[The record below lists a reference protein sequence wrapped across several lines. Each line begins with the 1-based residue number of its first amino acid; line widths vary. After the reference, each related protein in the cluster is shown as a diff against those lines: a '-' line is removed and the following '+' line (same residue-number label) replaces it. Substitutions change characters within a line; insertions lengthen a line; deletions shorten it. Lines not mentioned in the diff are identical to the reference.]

1 MYTIWNQ
8 AGMVCDGSR
17 MPRPPA
23 PDPVLA
29 TVLRRLRE
37 ERGLSQ
43 EALAYKAGI
52 TAGSLGRI
60 ELAQSSPAWATV
72 RQIAKALDVT
82 MKELVTAVETES

>member
-1 MYTIWNQ
+1 
-8 AGMVCDGSR
+8 MVHR

-29 TVLRRLRE
+29 ALLRRLRE

-43 EALAYKAGI
+43 EALAHKAGI

-72 RQIAKALDVT
+72 RQIARALDVT
-82 MKELVTAVETES
+82 MAELSTAVEADS

>member
-1 MYTIWNQ
+1 MRWLTF
-8 AGMVCDGSR
+8 

-23 PDPVLA
+23 PDPILA
-29 TVLRRLRE
+29 ALLRRLRE

-43 EALAYKAGI
+43 EALAYKAEI

-82 MKELVTAVETES
+82 LADLAAEVERQAG

>member
-1 MYTIWNQ
+1 
-8 AGMVCDGSR
+8 MVLR

-23 PDPVLA
+23 PDPILA
-29 TVLRRLRE
+29 ALLRRLRE

-82 MKELVTAVETES
+82 LVELVAQVEQQPGG

>member
-1 MYTIWNQ
+1 
-8 AGMVCDGSR
+8 MVLR

-23 PDPVLA
+23 PDPILA
-29 TVLRRLRE
+29 ALLRRLRE
-37 ERGLSQ
+37 ERELSQ
-43 EALAYKAGI
+43 EALAHKAGI

-82 MKELVTAVETES
+82 MVELSEVVEADT

>member
-1 MYTIWNQ
+1 
-8 AGMVCDGSR
+8 MVLL

-23 PDPVLA
+23 PDPILA
-29 TVLRRLRE
+29 ALLRRLRE

-60 ELAQSSPAWATV
+60 ELGQSSPAWATV

-82 MKELVTAVETES
+82 LADLATEVEQPS

>member
-1 MYTIWNQ
+1 
-8 AGMVCDGSR
+8 MVCDGSS

-23 PDPVLA
+23 PDPILA
-29 TVLRRLRE
+29 ALLRRLRE

-72 RQIAKALDVT
+72 RQIARALDVT
-82 MKELVTAVETES
+82 MAELSASVETKA